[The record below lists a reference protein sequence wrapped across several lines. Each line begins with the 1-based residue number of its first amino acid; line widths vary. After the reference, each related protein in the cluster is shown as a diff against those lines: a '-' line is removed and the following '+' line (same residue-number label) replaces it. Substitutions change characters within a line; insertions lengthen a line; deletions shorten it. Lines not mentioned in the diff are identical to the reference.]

1 MVTIT
6 TSCLRAIL
14 TPSYQ
19 ADDPDPLAKPP
30 PCIQNMTGRLPL
42 DEGVQTLRT
51 RQSSP
56 AGGGVPPPAMGLG

>member
-19 ADDPDPLAKPP
+19 GEEPEPLEKPP
-30 PCIQNMTGRLPL
+30 PCIQNITGRFLL
-42 DEGVQTLRT
+42 SSAGVQTFR
-51 RQSSP
+51 
-56 AGGGVPPPAMGLG
+56 